1 MKEEEP
7 IPASAAEDLLRI
19 KKDLKTRESEEPDPA
34 RGLTY
39 RKENTTTIEEDKN
52 GFGKREEEHR

>member
-34 RGLTY
+34 RGLTF
-39 RKENTTTIEEDKN
+39 RKENTTII
-52 GFGKREEEHR
+52 EEEHR